1 MAEMKKKG
9 RCWKGYKPKPGAKP
23 YSKGSCIPEGANP
36 VEDAEAADFGGKPLV
51 KNPLRPKGDNLV
63 RMKKKGKVKE
73 GYGKY
78 DDEPSGKREGG
89 FPSEKEILSANDKER
104 AKKKGKVKEATDE
117 DRMRKAMEDEERMR
131 KIKGKKPTPK
141 ALRRIPGT
149 DKYVK
154 EGSSGLKRLGRAIRK
169 DTTTDD
175 SREKVNRAVAADSKY
190 AYKSADSRSRQGDKE
205 STELKKDMEKSK
217 VTGLDREDL
226 DFQKRI
232 SKSKREKSV
241 REGAKE
247 DYKKDDSDARAHDT
261 FDSAEPFERRP
272 YSHNSASTSDKHSFA
287 RDQGDSSRQRKKQR
301 GSKESERSQDNRRKY
316 LKSMLRRKRSNG

>member
-73 GYGKY
+73 
-78 DDEPSGKREGG
+78 
-89 FPSEKEILSANDKER
+89 
-104 AKKKGKVKEATDE
+104 ATDE
-117 DRMRKAMEDEERMR
+117 DRMRNAMEDEERMR

-154 EGSSGLKRLGRAIRK
+154 EG
-169 DTTTDD
+169 
-175 SREKVNRAVAADSKY
+175 
-190 AYKSADSRSRQGDKE
+190 
-205 STELKKDMEKSK
+205 
-217 VTGLDREDL
+217 
-226 DFQKRI
+226 
-232 SKSKREKSV
+232 
-241 REGAKE
+241 AKE

-261 FDSAEPFERRP
+261 FDRAEPFERRP